1 LGNTALQRNLSM
13 ATTQTPWGG
22 SALPEDVARFT
33 SIADSWWDPN
43 SAFAPLH
50 TINPLRVSYIQTHI
64 CAYFGYDKTRELPLK
79 GLSILDIGCGG
90 GLLCEPLAQLGAEVT
105 GIDAGSE
112 NIKAAKVH
120 AQKMAL
126 NIIYRHALPEE
137 LAKEQSRY
145 DVVINMEVLEHVSDI
160 KIFLQASAALVRP
173 GGAMALSTLNRTL
186 KSLVLAKIGAEYI
199 LRWVPIG
206 THNWQ
211 QFVKPSEL
219 ASGLRAN
226 GVLIED
232 LTGMIYNP
240 LSGKWELSLNLA
252 VNYLAFAGKP
262 E

>member
-1 LGNTALQRNLSM
+1 M
-13 ATTQTPWGG
+13 ATKQTPVGG
-22 SALPEDVARFT
+22 TASPEDVARFT
-33 SIADSWWDPN
+33 SIANNWWDPN

-50 TINPLRVSYIQTHI
+50 AINPLRVSYIQNQI
-64 CAYFGYDKTRELPLK
+64 CAYFSYEQIRELPLK
-79 GLSILDIGCGG
+79 GLSVLDIGCGG
-90 GLLCEPLAQLGAEVT
+90 GLICEPLAQLGAKVT

-137 LAKEQSRY
+137 LAKEKNQF
-145 DVVINMEVLEHVSDI
+145 DLVINMEVLEHVSDI
-160 KIFLQASAALVRP
+160 NTFLQASATLVRP
-173 GGAMALSTLNRTL
+173 GGAMALSTLNRTF
-186 KSLVLAKIGAEYI
+186 KSLALAKIGAEYV

-211 QFVKPSEL
+211 QFIKPSEL
-219 ASGLRAN
+219 AAGLRAN
-226 GVLIED
+226 GILIKD
-232 LTGMIYNP
+232 LTGMIFNP
-240 LSGKWELSLNLA
+240 LSGQWELSLDLA

>member
-1 LGNTALQRNLSM
+1 M
-13 ATTQTPWGG
+13 APTQTPG
-22 SALPEDVARFT
+22 SGTASTEDVARFT
-33 SIADSWWDPN
+33 SVADKWWDLN
-43 SAFAPLH
+43 SEFAPLH
-50 TINPLRVSYIQTHI
+50 AINPLRISYIKNKI
-64 CAYFGYDKTRELPLK
+64 CTYFGYGEIEELPLK

-90 GLLCEPLAQLGAEVT
+90 GLLCEPLAKLGAQVT
-105 GIDAGSE
+105 GIDAGFE
-112 NIKAAKVH
+112 NIEAAKVH

-126 NIIYRHALPEE
+126 NIIYRHVLPEQLE
-137 LAKEQSRY
+137 KEQGRY

-160 KIFLQASAALVRP
+160 NTFLQASTALVRP
-173 GGAMALSTLNRTL
+173 GGAMALSTLNRTF
-186 KSLVLAKIGAEYI
+186 KSLALAKIGAEYI

-232 LTGMIYNP
+232 LTGMTYNP
-240 LSGKWELSLNLA
+240 LNGQWEQSLDLA

>member
-1 LGNTALQRNLSM
+1 M
-13 ATTQTPWGG
+13 ATKKNLGG
-22 SALPEDVARFT
+22 GTASPEDVARFT
-33 SIADSWWDPN
+33 SIADNWWDPN
-43 SAFAPLH
+43 SDFAPLH
-50 TINPLRVSYIQTHI
+50 VINPLRVSYIKKQI
-64 CAYFGYDKTRELPLK
+64 CVYFGYDETGELPLK

-90 GLLCEPLAQLGAEVT
+90 GLLCEPLAQLGAQLT
-105 GIDAGSE
+105 GIDAGFE
-112 NIKAAKVH
+112 NTEAAKVH
-120 AQKMAL
+120 AQKMNL
-126 NIIYRHALPEE
+126 DIIYRHVLPEQLE
-137 LAKEQSRY
+137 KEKGRY

-160 KIFLQASAALVRP
+160 DFFLQASTALIRP
-173 GGAMALSTLNRTL
+173 GGAMALSTLNRTF
-186 KSLVLAKIGAEYI
+186 KSLALAKIGAEYI

-240 LSGKWELSLNLA
+240 LNGQWELSLSLA
-252 VNYLAFAGKP
+252 VNYLAFAGKS